1 MIRSFV
7 RATVSDSVLF
17 EGLGLHSGLLVKVTV
32 HPGQDGIAFRQGG
45 TRIEAKPENISDTTR
60 CTQLG
65 SVSTIEHLM
74 SAFGGLGITDAEVEV
89 DGPELPALDGCALEF
104 ALGLQSAG
112 RADLGTREF
121 EGPFARVYVKDDPV
135 VVAVAQGEGHWR
147 YRFVCEDRWF
157 KEQTLDLVLGQD
169 SYLIE
174 IAPARTFGFEEEL
187 EHIRALGLAKG
198 LNETN
203 AFVIGR
209 DRYVNPV
216 KFDDEP
222 VRHKM
227 LDLIGDLM
235 LAGIPIGQLSVTAE
249 RSGHKANVAAAMKL
263 AESIR
268 FSGR

>member
-7 RATVSDSVLF
+7 RTTVSDSVLF
-17 EGLGLHSGLLVKVTV
+17 EGFGLHSGVPVKVTV

-45 TRIEAKPENISDTTR
+45 TRIEAKPENVSDTTR

-65 SVSTIEHLM
+65 TVSTIEHLM
-74 SAFGGLGITDAEVEV
+74 SAFGGLGITEAEVEV
-89 DGPELPALDGCALEF
+89 DGPELPALDGCSLEF
-104 ALGLQSAG
+104 ALGLQGAG
-112 RADLGTREF
+112 RNELGAREF

-135 VVAVAQGEGHWR
+135 VVAIAQGEGHWR
-147 YRFVCEDRWF
+147 YRFVSDDRWF
-157 KEQTLDLVLGQD
+157 KEQVLDLVINQD
-169 SYLIE
+169 SYLAE

-187 EHIRALGLAKG
+187 EQIRALGLAKG

-209 DRYVNPV
+209 ENYLNPV

-222 VRHKM
+222 VRHKL

-235 LAGIPIGQLSVTAE
+235 LAGIPVDQLSVTAE

-263 AESIR
+263 AESVR
-268 FSGR
+268 FCGK